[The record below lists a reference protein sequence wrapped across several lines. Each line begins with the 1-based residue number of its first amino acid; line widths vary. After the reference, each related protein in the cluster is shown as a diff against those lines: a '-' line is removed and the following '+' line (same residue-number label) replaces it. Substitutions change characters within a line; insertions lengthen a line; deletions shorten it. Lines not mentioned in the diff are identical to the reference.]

1 MKYSLRRL
9 SPAAAGV
16 LALIAAGAL
25 SLPARAESGREPS
38 ALVGGGYV
46 FPSVANTL
54 GLFDAFFKTKV
65 TLYNPN
71 AFDITIHAQLLTTV
85 VSPRVLNLPPLAAG
99 SFRRWDN
106 FLQDVFDYTGGGG
119 LVLTEDTSKPF
130 IAIVEVYVDGPNG
143 RFSTPVTGILTDDAI
158 VSPADAPG
166 AIFVAAGIQNNA
178 GNRANFGCLSLAP
191 IASSVKVDF
200 FAFNGGDLTRSS
212 TTLNLL
218 PVSWQQLPVPITG
231 DDIIVLFGQTANDAS
246 LIAYC
251 YAVNVNNTSNDGNSV
266 VARRA
271 PPK

>member
-1 MKYSLRRL
+1 MKDSLRL
-9 SPAAAGV
+9 PPLAAAGV
-16 LALIAAGAL
+16 LALLAAGVL
-25 SLPARAESGREPS
+25 SLPARAESARRPN
-38 ALVGGGYV
+38 ALVGSGYV

-71 AFDITIHAQLLTTV
+71 TFDITLHATLTTTAGAA
-85 VSPRVLNLPPLAAG
+85 PTRNLPLAAG
-99 SFRRWDN
+99 SLRRWDN
-106 FLQDVFDYTGGGG
+106 FLLDVFTFTGGGG

-130 IAIVEVYVDGPNG
+130 IAVVEVYVDGPNG
-143 RFSTPVTGILTDDAI
+143 RFSTPVTGILADDAI

-166 AIFVAAGIQNNA
+166 AIFAVAGIQNNA

-191 IASSVKVDF
+191 VASSVKVDF
-200 FAFNGGDLTRSS
+200 FAFIGTDLTTTS
-212 TTLNLL
+212 TTLNLQA
-218 PVSWQQLPVPITG
+218 VSWQQQAVPIPG
-231 DDIIVLFGQTANDAS
+231 DDIVALFSLTTNDSS

-266 VARRA
+266 VARRT